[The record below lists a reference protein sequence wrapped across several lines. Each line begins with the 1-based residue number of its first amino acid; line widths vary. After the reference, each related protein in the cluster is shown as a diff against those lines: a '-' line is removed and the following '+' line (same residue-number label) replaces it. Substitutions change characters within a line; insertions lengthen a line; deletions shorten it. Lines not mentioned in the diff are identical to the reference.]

1 MQKGDKEKVSKHME
15 YMHTHTLEKMREQR
29 RRRPIYMD
37 LETFQ
42 TFQAFRFDLWVGI
55 VKTKRKSMGYIS
67 VFHFVR
73 ALTLHTRVCFSI
85 GVYYKIEQ
93 GKQKPS
99 LEQFMAI
106 NLVIFGTM
114 FPPEKDMKNLVAKE
128 WWEIEN
134 LQSDPESELI
144 VPKAWAYE
152 NYMYSRDYEEESAYE
167 VAVIDRETPKLYS
180 KEPAEGQSTEPF
192 LKMEGE

>member
-1 MQKGDKEKVSKHME
+1 ME
-15 YMHTHTLEKMREQR
+15 YMRTHPVEKMRGQR
-29 RRRPIYMD
+29 RRRLTLMD
-37 LETFQ
+37 LESFQ
-42 TFQAFRFDLWVGI
+42 TFQAFRFDLWVRI

-67 VFHFVR
+67 VIHFVR
-73 ALTLHTRVCFSI
+73 TLTWRTRVWFST

-93 GKQKPS
+93 GKQNPS

-134 LQSDPESELI
+134 LQSDPESELM

-152 NYMYSRDYEEESAYE
+152 NYMYSKESAYE